1 MLTRAP
7 VPASEPARSVVQA
20 RHRPRSARSFPANPS
35 GQPGGEIDRGGI
47 QSPFAILICAGIAIY
62 GIDIRS
68 FSAYIAPEPAVPRY
82 ENGLF

>member
-1 MLTRAP
+1 MQ
-7 VPASEPARSVVQA
+7 E
-20 RHRPRSARSFPANPS
+20 SARNSLRREGAPPAPECPIRDPANPA
-35 GQPGGEIDRGGI
+35 GEIDCAGI
-47 QSPFAILICAGIAIY
+47 QSSSAILICAGIAIY